1 MRPQE
6 ARGCVHTERGRVG
19 IVGGKAALPSAEI
32 GGEMRASSRLGP
44 VSRLARQGTPFAR
57 SGRRHRVAALSKGVR
72 MDMPSCAVVIIG
84 AAVASLVFGGA
95 MGPRARAGEGLS
107 VPVATASSSMTT
119 SGTACARGKAQRNT
133 APPIARPTG
142 SSDMQMNAEGTGVA
156 GAAGT
161 VPDQARGDPCEPS
174 RRLGQRRAAASAAAA
189 ATPTKQP

>member
-1 MRPQE
+1 
-6 ARGCVHTERGRVG
+6 
-19 IVGGKAALPSAEI
+19 
-32 GGEMRASSRLGP
+32 
-44 VSRLARQGTPFAR
+44 
-57 SGRRHRVAALSKGVR
+57 

-107 VPVATASSSMTT
+107 VPAATASSSMTT